1 MAKVPYVRLVEDA
14 IVVAGTAVATWQS
27 TGSAA
32 AVASAV
38 SGAPVLRSAIALFL
52 SGGQS
57 SGLVE
62 ATKLLRQAQRIMKA
76 QPLADVP
83 GQAG

>member
-1 MAKVPYVRLVEDA
+1 MAKVPVVRLIEDA
-14 IVVAGTAVATWQS
+14 IVVAGTAVTTWQT
-27 TGSAA
+27 TGNAA
-32 AVASAV
+32 AVVSAV

-62 ATKLLRQAQRIMKA
+62 ATKLLRAAQAVLKA
-76 QPLADVP
+76 QPIPDAP